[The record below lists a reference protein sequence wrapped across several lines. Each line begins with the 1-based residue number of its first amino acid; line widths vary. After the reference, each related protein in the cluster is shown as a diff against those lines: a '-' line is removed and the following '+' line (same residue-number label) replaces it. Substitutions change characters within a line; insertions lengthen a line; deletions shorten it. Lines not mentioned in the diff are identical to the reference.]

1 MKNWIQLSPY
11 GTFNHPYGKQTIEIA
26 DAKRCVSK
34 SKRLKLRLRCDKIP
48 VYIGHPDD
56 PLFNNPAHPVQ
67 HKVYGYVRRIA
78 VSKEGLFVKIKWNR
92 CSYELIA
99 NRIYTHL
106 SPRWVLIKNA
116 HQSTF
121 HPIDLLSVGLTQ
133 QPNLPV
139 APIPYDEAQECLK
152 KLRASKPQK
161 AKSTLCWICA
171 LMKGCYRLLLWVYQ
185 QIRKGYWWLF
195 QVAPDADSKSAP
207 VAKKP
212 VAKKPVAKKQKTKAA
227 KTKTVAKPK
236 SKQKVHSN
244 NLHKQQTRGDKK
256 RILDFSQKVMQR
268 MQRTGENYPEA
279 WSAIQQGKE

>member
-11 GTFNHPYGKQTIEIA
+11 GTFNHPYGKQTIELA
-26 DAKRCVSK
+26 DAKRCASK

-56 PLFNNPAHPVQ
+56 PLFNNPANPVP

-78 VSKEGLFVKIKWNR
+78 VNKAGLFVKIKWNR

-99 NRIYTHL
+99 NRVYTYL
-106 SPRWVLIKNA
+106 SPRWVLIKDA

-121 HPIDLLSVGLTQ
+121 HPINLLSVGLTQ
-133 QPNLPV
+133 QPKLPV
-139 APIPYDEAQECLK
+139 EPIPYDEAQECLK
-152 KLRASKPQK
+152 KLRGLKEQVPATCLFCRLRQIFNR
-161 AKSTLCWICA
+161 WIA
-171 LMKGCYRLLLWVYQ
+171 WLKE
-185 QIRKGYWWLF
+185 QIRKGYHWLF
-195 QVAPDADSKSAP
+195 QIAPDAPQSAP
-207 VAKKP
+207 V
-212 VAKKPVAKKQKTKAA
+212 VKKPVAKKQVIKADKNKA
-227 KTKTVAKPK
+227 VSKRK
-236 SKQKVHSN
+236 SKRKAHSH

-279 WSAIQQGKE
+279 WSAVQRDEEHF